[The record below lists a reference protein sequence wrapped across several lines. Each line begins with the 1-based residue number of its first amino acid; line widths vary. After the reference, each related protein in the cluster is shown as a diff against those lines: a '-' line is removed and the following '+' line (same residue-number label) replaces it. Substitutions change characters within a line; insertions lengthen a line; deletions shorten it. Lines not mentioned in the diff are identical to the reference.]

1 MDMVKIGKFL
11 AELRHEQGMTQAELG
26 EKIGIS
32 SKTISRW
39 ETGTYL
45 PPVEMLLLLS
55 DCYQVS
61 INELL
66 SGKRLDADTYPEQ
79 AEENLKTVL
88 SEPAFSTAERVAYFR
103 DKWHQEHRFSH
114 IVVYCLF
121 TAMFIVGIVW
131 IEGLQ
136 IPAFLLWIGY
146 LIMEN
151 NRKEAYI
158 DAHLYPEVP
167 LKTKNDNG

>member
-1 MDMVKIGKFL
+1 MD
-11 AELRHEQGMTQAELG
+11 
-26 EKIGIS
+26 
-32 SKTISRW
+32 
-39 ETGTYL
+39 
-45 PPVEMLLLLS
+45 
-55 DCYQVS
+55 
-61 INELL
+61 
-66 SGKRLDADTYPEQ
+66 Q

-114 IVVYCLF
+114 IVVYCLL
-121 TAMFIVGIVW
+121 TAMFIAGIVW

-151 NRKEAYI
+151 DRKEAYI
-158 DAHLYPEVP
+158 EAHLYPEVP
-167 LKTKNDNG
+167 LKTKKDNG